1 MGQQHVKEENENELK
16 AITEEIVN
24 ETKKLLI
31 EEYLRKKIRRKP

>member
-24 ETKKLLI
+24 ETKN
-31 EEYLRKKIRRKP
+31 YL

>member
-24 ETKKLLI
+24 ETKKLPI
-31 EEYLRKKIRRKP
+31 EEYLGKKIRRKP

>member
-1 MGQQHVKEENENELK
+1 MLKKKNENELK